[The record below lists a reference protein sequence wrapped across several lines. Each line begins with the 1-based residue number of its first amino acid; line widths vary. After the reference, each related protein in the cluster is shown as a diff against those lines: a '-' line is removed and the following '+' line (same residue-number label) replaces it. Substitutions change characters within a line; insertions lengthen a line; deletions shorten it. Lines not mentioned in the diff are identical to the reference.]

1 MNALVEKCLLERAH
15 SPEPR
20 LDSSKSPEQETAAPI
35 TVYSLRET
43 DENYKG
49 VIAREGELRIVNS
62 ADDLQWIV
70 QRFRGGQ
77 WRNNSFHRSRQS
89 LIRGYG
95 PLEMILAL
103 PEHHDDLRD
112 EMLCAVRGR
121 LQGRPK
127 GGLVRHLFCLS
138 DRKNKSP
145 EAVVVPGA
153 AMAGFCGLRFVQK
166 SGQPANQ
173 NFSTKVISTSA
184 TRGVLIS

>member
-1 MNALVEKCLLERAH
+1 MNELVEKCLLEGAH
-15 SPEPR
+15 SPEPG
-20 LDSSKSPEQETAAPI
+20 LDSSTSPKAEMAAPI
-35 TVYSLRET
+35 TVYSRQET

-49 VIAREGELRIVNS
+49 VICRDGKLRIVNCRH
-62 ADDLQWIV
+62 DLQWIV
-70 QRFRGGQ
+70 QWFKGGQ
-77 WRNNSFHRSRQS
+77 WRNSSFHRSRQS

-103 PEHHDDLRD
+103 PEHHDDLWD
-112 EMLCAVRGR
+112 EMRCAVCGR

-145 EAVVVPGA
+145 EALVVPGA

-166 SGQPANQ
+166 SGHPANQ

>member
-1 MNALVEKCLLERAH
+1 MDKCLIEHAH
-15 SPEPR
+15 SPETG
-20 LDSSKSPEQETAAPI
+20 LDSTNYPQIEIAAPI
-35 TVYSLRET
+35 TVDSRRET

-49 VIAREGELRIVNS
+49 IIACEGELRIVKCPN
-62 ADDLQWIV
+62 DLQWIV
-70 QRFRGGQ
+70 QCFKGGQ
-77 WRNNSFHRSRQS
+77 WRNKSFHRSRQS

-95 PLEMILAL
+95 PLKMILAL

-112 EMLCAVRGR
+112 EMRCAVCGR

-145 EAVVVPGA
+145 EALVVPGA

-166 SGQPANQ
+166 SGHPANQ